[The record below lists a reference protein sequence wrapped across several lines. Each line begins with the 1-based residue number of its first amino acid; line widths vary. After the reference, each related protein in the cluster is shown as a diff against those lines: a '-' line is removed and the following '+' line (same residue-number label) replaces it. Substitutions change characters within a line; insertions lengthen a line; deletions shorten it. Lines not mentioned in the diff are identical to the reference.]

1 MSRYFSYFPQRLY
14 SLDSG
19 ETYQIITD
27 ILKRV
32 KFDDTI
38 KNESVLYYTYS
49 IQDGERPE
57 ILAHKIYGDEEKH
70 WMILLLNDIVD
81 IKEQWPLSYKELNDH
96 IISTYGSIA
105 TAQSTVHAYYK
116 TLTYKI
122 LNSDDTVRVEK
133 TQITST
139 QYAAVVEGTETLVL
153 NDGTRY
159 TLQTQKTQQSKYDY
173 EIALND
179 SKREIK
185 VLKKQYV
192 NNVMKNFQ
200 DLINV

>member
-1 MSRYFSYFPQRLY
+1 MSRYFSYFPKTVY

-19 ETYQIITD
+19 ESYNIITD

-38 KNESVLYYTYS
+38 KNESVLYYTYL

-70 WMILLLNDIVD
+70 WIILLLNDIVD
-81 IKEQWPLSYKELNDH
+81 INEQWPLSYNEMNSH
-96 IISTYGSIA
+96 IISKYGSIA

-116 TLTYKI
+116 ILTYKI
-122 LNSDDTVRVEK
+122 LGSDDTIRTEK

-139 QYAAVVEGTETLVL
+139 EYASVVQGTETFAHSGKNFTV
-153 NDGTRY
+153 
-159 TLQTQKTQQSKYDY
+159 KTEKTMQSKFDY
-173 EIALND
+173 EVELND

-185 VLKKQYV
+185 ILKKQYV
-192 NNVMKNFQ
+192 NNVMRNFQ

>member
-1 MSRYFSYFPQRLY
+1 MSRYFSYFPQTVY

-19 ETYQIITD
+19 DTYQKITD

-38 KNESVLYYTYS
+38 KNESVLYYTYN
-49 IQDGERPE
+49 IQEGERPE

-70 WMILLLNDIVD
+70 WIILLLNDIVD
-81 IKEQWPLSYKELNDH
+81 IKQQWPLSYNELNSH
-96 IISTYGSIA
+96 IVSTYGSIA
-105 TAQSTVHAYYK
+105 TAQSTVHAHYK
-116 TLTYKI
+116 TLTYKV

-133 TQITST
+133 TQITFT
-139 QYAAVVEGTETLVL
+139 QYASVVEGTETFQLD
-153 NDGTRY
+153 DGTTY
-159 TLQTQKTQQSKYDY
+159 TLQTKKSQQSKYDY
-173 EIALND
+173 ETELND